1 MKKENKLIRGISI
14 GFLVVMIAA
23 VILAIVG

>member
-1 MKKENKLIRGISI
+1 MKKENKLIIGISI